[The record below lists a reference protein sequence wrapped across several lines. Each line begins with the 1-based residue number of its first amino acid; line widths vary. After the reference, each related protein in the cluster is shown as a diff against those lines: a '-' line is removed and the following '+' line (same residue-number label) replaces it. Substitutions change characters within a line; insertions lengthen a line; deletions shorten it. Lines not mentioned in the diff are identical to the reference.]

1 MNSAQ
6 LTKEKARELLQMYIR
21 NHNGILPMYDANISI
36 RSELDNQFTIT
47 EYTFRYL
54 LQVAYDLTTIKLTG
68 L

>member
-21 NHNGILPMYDANISI
+21 NHNGILPIYDANISI
-36 RSELDNQFTIT
+36 RSEVDNQFTIS

-54 LQVAYDLTTIKLTG
+54 LQVAYDLTPIKLTG

>member
-6 LTKEKARELLQMYIR
+6 LTKEKARELLQMYIQ
-21 NHNGILPMYDANISI
+21 NHNGMLPMYDANISI
-36 RSELDNQFTIT
+36 RSEVDNQFTIT

-54 LQVAYDLTTIKLTG
+54 LQVAYDLTDYKLTG

>member
-21 NHNGILPMYDANISI
+21 NHNGMLPMYDANISI
-36 RSELDNQFTIT
+36 RSEVDNQLTIT
-47 EYTFRYL
+47 EYTLRYL

>member
-21 NHNGILPMYDANISI
+21 NHNGMLPMYDANISI
-36 RSELDNQFTIT
+36 RSELDNQLTIT

-54 LQVAYDLTTIKLTG
+54 LQVAYDLTPIKLTG

>member
-6 LTKEKARELLQMYIR
+6 LNKEKARELLQMYIR
-21 NHNGILPMYDANISI
+21 NHNGMLPMYDANISI
-36 RSELDNQFTIT
+36 RSEVDNQLTIT